1 MENKTPIE
9 KWIEKNRKM
18 HWVAYYTACHELLTY
33 LGLQGIENPKEWVEK
48 MKKYDKKLE
57 WQKVLD
63 KIDLD
68 KMNFEGKCKMLKAE
82 VTKLQD
88 HINSLP
94 TWADFNA
101 VKSER
106 DSAQCNLAD
115 MGDENA
121 KLQAELTEV
130 KEKLKIAIDSAW
142 ESE

>member
-82 VTKLQD
+82 VTKLQN

-101 VKSER
+101 LKSER